1 MDNNIWAPASPAPP
15 YCVVIPAHDEEATIA
30 RTLRHMG
37 APEAGRSRTIV
48 VCNACSDRTAD
59 VVRETM
65 PEAEIIELA
74 EAGKWRAINA
84 GFAAAGEGIVLVV
97 DADIEIS
104 RRALDELA
112 RELER
117 PGVRAAS
124 PAVVFDLSF
133 TDPWVRAY
141 YKIFSRHPYLRVG
154 VGGAGVYGLS
164 VDGRRAIAKL
174 PPLIS
179 DDGYVRSRIPMRHQR
194 RVSRGTD
201 GRRIKARVRPPR
213 SLRQLLRVE
222 ARWRQGDVELS
233 KLARVRKHESH
244 PLWGMLNEG
253 KVTRGDAVRYLMVK
267 VIGRIMRILT
277 PLDPQRGW
285 AKDVSS
291 RH

>member
-1 MDNNIWAPASPAPP
+1 MGPP
-15 YCVVIPAHDEEATIA
+15 VP
-30 RTLRHMG
+30 
-37 APEAGRSRTIV
+37 GRSRTIV
-48 VCNACSDRTAD
+48 VCNACSDNTAD
-59 VVRETM
+59 VVRQTM
-65 PEAEIIELA
+65 PEAEVIELA

-84 GFAAAGEGIVLVV
+84 GFASADDSIVLVV
-97 DADIEIS
+97 DADIEVS
-104 RRALDELA
+104 RKVLDELA

-124 PAVVFDLSF
+124 PGVVFDLSF
-133 TDPWVRAY
+133 TDRWVRAY

-164 VDGRRAIAKL
+164 AEGRASIPHF

-194 RVSRGTD
+194 RVSRGSD
-201 GRRIKARVRPPR
+201 GRRTKSRVRPPR
-213 SLRQLLRVE
+213 NLMQLLRVE

-233 KLARVRKHESH
+233 KLARVRKHERH
-244 PLWGMLNEG
+244 PLWAMLDEG
-253 KVTRGDAVRYLMVK
+253 KVTYGDAARYLLVK
-267 VIGRIMRILT
+267 LTGRILRILT

-285 AKDVSS
+285 KKDVSS

>member
-1 MDNNIWAPASPAPP
+1 MDKNFWAATTPAPP

-30 RTLRHMG
+30 RTLTHIG
-37 APEAGRSRTIV
+37 QPEPGRMRIIV

-59 VVRETM
+59 VVRATM
-65 PEAEIIELA
+65 PEAELIELA

-84 GFAAAGEGIVLVV
+84 GFNAAGEGIVLVV
-97 DADIEIS
+97 DADIEVS
-104 RRALDELA
+104 RKALDELA

-124 PAVVFDLSF
+124 PGVVFDLSF
-133 TDPWVRAY
+133 TDRWVRAY

-164 VDGRRAIAKL
+164 IEGRRSIPQF

-179 DDGYVRSRIPMRHQR
+179 DDGYVRSRIPMRYQR
-194 RVSRGTD
+194 RVSRGLD
-201 GRRIKARVRPPR
+201 GRRVKSRVRPPR
-213 SLRQLLRVE
+213 SLMQLLRVE

-233 KLARVRKHESH
+233 KLAHVRKHESH
-244 PLWGMLNEG
+244 PLWAMLGEG
-253 KVTRGDAVRYLMVK
+253 KVTHGDAARYLMVK
-267 VIGRIMRILT
+267 LIGRIMRIIT

-285 AKDVSS
+285 KKDISS
-291 RH
+291 RD